1 VITQAE
7 RRFIG
12 EHAYVP
18 EHVPEYVSAI
28 SGAEPHLV
36 DDFVV
41 YVGGGRLIFIGYPL
55 ERSFSTK
62 SYEKSFRRALKR
74 FEPEKVSLVGPD
86 VPSSISKS
94 ASVSRDDYYRLEI
107 ENLRISQK
115 VRNMLSRASKEIAVK
130 KSRDFGE
137 EHAALIDEFLMHH
150 SVGEATRSIFE
161 RIAEYVRACGTA
173 TLFDARSS
181 DGKLAAFD
189 VAESGAKDYLFHLF
203 NFSSS
208 RGYVPGA
215 SDLLMKEMI
224 SEASAQGKRFMN
236 MGLGIDPGVTFFKT
250 KWGGRPFLSYVG
262 CEYAVPREQ
271 TIRAL
276 FDKL

>member
-1 VITQAE
+1 MITQAE

-18 EHVPEYVSAI
+18 EHVPEYVCAI
-28 SGAEPHLV
+28 SGAEAYLV
-36 DDFVV
+36 DEFVA
-41 YVGGGRLIFIGYPL
+41 YVDVGRLIFIGYPL
-55 ERSFSTK
+55 ERSFNAK
-62 SYEKSFRRALKR
+62 AYEKSFHRALKR
-74 FEPEKVSLVGPD
+74 FAPEKVNLVGPD

-94 ASVSRDDYYRLEI
+94 ASVSRDYYYRLEI
-107 ENLRISQK
+107 ENVRVSQK
-115 VRNMLSRASKEIAVK
+115 VRNMLSRASKETTVK

-137 EHAALIDEFLMHH
+137 EHTALIDEFLMHH
-150 SVGEATRSIFE
+150 SVGEATHSIFA
-161 RIAEYVRACGTA
+161 RIAEYVRVCETA
-173 TLFDARSS
+173 TLFDARNS
-181 DGKLAAFD
+181 DGNLTAFD

-208 RGYVPGA
+208 RCYVPGA

-250 KWGGRPFLSYVG
+250 KWGGRPFLPYIG
-262 CEYAVPREQ
+262 CEYTVPHDK
-271 TIRAL
+271 TIKTL
-276 FDKL
+276 LDKL